1 MAAVE
6 WFELNAALL
15 MSLGVEVRL
24 VGPSTD
30 TNKNSVQID
39 FFSPQ
44 LLVMVSIWDSWE
56 CDLGILDIE
65 QEPEGDIAWEVL
77 ELAGSLD
84 ARILL
89 DRIASRYL
97 GFVEG
102 EN

>member
-1 MAAVE
+1 
-6 WFELNAALL
+6 
-15 MSLGVEVRL
+15 
-24 VGPSTD
+24 
-30 TNKNSVQID
+30 
-39 FFSPQ
+39 
-44 LLVMVSIWDSWE
+44 MVSIWDSWE

-97 GFVEG
+97 GFVEERTDTRYRWPLG
-102 EN
+102 EANHSSIDRVFLREDFWM